1 MRKAISLLIL
11 FLPIA
16 RAASPALS
24 LPVVSA
30 SNPPHGLDYD
40 LGQGLAYHRVHQ
52 LPADLPT
59 AESARK
65 QPCVLDLRYVRGD
78 ATDATALSAW
88 LRFHA
93 TPRTPVF
100 ILANPSTSAELLSPF
115 TVRGSSIVVIGPAA
129 PGFTPDIALKIS
141 PDADRRAYDAL
152 EHGAALA
159 SLLNDTP
166 DKPRNDEAK
175 LAKERTADS
184 APGGDNLVD
193 DKPAPSA
200 LIDAA
205 LQRAVHLHRA
215 LVALQRI

>member
-1 MRKAISLLIL
+1 MRKAISFLLL
-11 FLPIA
+11 FLPVV

-24 LPVVSA
+24 LPAVSS
-30 SNPPHGLDYD
+30 SNPSNRLDFD

-93 TPRTPVF
+93 TSRTPVF
-100 ILANPSTSAELLSPF
+100 ILANPSTSAELFAPF

-129 PGFTPDIALKIS
+129 PDFTPDIALKIS
-141 PDADRRAYDAL
+141 PDAERLAYDAL
-152 EHGAALA
+152 EHGAAIT

-175 LAKERTADS
+175 LAKERTADA
-184 APGGDNLVD
+184 APSGEDSVG
-193 DKPAPSA
+193 DKPAPPA
-200 LIDAA
+200 PIDAA

-215 LVALQRI
+215 LVALQKI